1 MMSALRSF
9 GFPLAVALL
18 SPVVAAAESTATL
31 VIERVEVRTTKDDG
45 KTSWD
50 AGGGAPD
57 IKVTVERVSEPKGET
72 HATSTEEDK
81 FKATFNRKALGV
93 DEGDRIEIRV
103 LDEDVAA
110 DDRIGGIEHK
120 ITAKDLKSGEIE
132 LAFDQVDKL
141 ILRLER

>member
-1 MMSALRSF
+1 MALAIVVLP
-9 GFPLAVALL
+9 PLLAK
-18 SPVVAAAESTATL
+18 AESAATL
-31 VIERVEVRTTKDDG
+31 IIERVEVRTTKDDG
-45 KTSWD
+45 KSSWD

-57 IKVTVERVSEPKGET
+57 ILITVERISEPKGEK
-72 HATSTEEDK
+72 HATSTAEDS

-110 DDRIGGIEHK
+110 DDEIGEIRHK